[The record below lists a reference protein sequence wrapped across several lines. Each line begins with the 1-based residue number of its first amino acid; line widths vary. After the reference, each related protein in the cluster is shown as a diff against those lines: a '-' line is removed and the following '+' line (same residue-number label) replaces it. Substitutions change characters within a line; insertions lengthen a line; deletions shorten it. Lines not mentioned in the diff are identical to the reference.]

1 MRCGIALGS
10 NMGDR
15 LANLQAGRDA
25 VMLLE
30 KQLFS
35 HEGTK
40 ARREESETPL
50 FSKIYETEPVDCAP
64 GTAPYLNA
72 VMEIEY
78 TGDPL
83 ALLHALQQIEREMGR
98 PTEHPRNA
106 PRTIDLDLLYAGDI
120 ILNTAELIL
129 PHPRLTTRRFVLQPL
144 ADIRPKLVLPGVQK
158 TVAQFLACLPVHPLV
173 KPFVI
178 P

>member
-10 NMGDR
+10 NLGDR
-15 LANLQAGRDA
+15 LEHLNAGMS
-25 VMLLE
+25 VVE
-30 KQLFS
+30 KLHLPNHPTLIS
-35 HEGTK
+35 
-40 ARREESETPL
+40 P
-50 FSKIYETEPVDCAP
+50 IYETEPVDCAP
-64 GTAPYLNA
+64 GTVSYLNA

-78 TGDPL
+78 KGNPL
-83 ALLHALQQIEREMGR
+83 ALLHALQQIERDMGR
-98 PTEHPRNA
+98 HANHARNT

-120 ILNTAELIL
+120 ILNTAELTL

-144 ADIRPKLVLPGVQK
+144 ADIRPELVLPGVQK
-158 TVAQFLACLPVHPLV
+158 TVAQFLACLPAHPLV